1 MAAKK
6 KKRVAYNPL
15 QPYGT
20 HSLEWLTSQA
30 NARAAADANAAIGA
44 LPSSSFYTTSA
55 AQLGNALKGIQ
66 GNQTQVAAAG
76 GGLYQ
81 KAFQDASAAANRAA
95 VAGGGPGVAATP
107 GGSSLVSAL
116 GATMA
121 QALAGG
127 QNAAIARGRNDVLD
141 RAQQV
146 SAIKMKQQSAANDY
160 LKQEKDTALQAA
172 VANFNNQLASSQ
184 FGLQSQNTAFDNQI
198 AAGQL
203 SVAQQNAATRAAAD
217 ANRQTTASKNASK
230 KERAQTIKDAQA
242 SYTRWTRPVTKVT
255 GYTYTFHPPPDKQ
268 GHQFPAFSVIAPNG
282 PAGLALAVQH
292 MTAAGVGGLTG
303 TKVGSWLTGTK
314 ANTGSAPGMDPNTA
328 YVRARNLLVRAGF
341 SMKEAQQIMRGYTGR
356 KV

>member
-6 KKRVAYNPL
+6 KKRVPYNPL

-30 NARAAADANAAIGA
+30 NARAAADANAAVAA

-95 VAGGGPGVAATP
+95 MAGGGPGVTATP

-172 VANFNNQLASSQ
+172 VANFNNTLAQQQ
-184 FGLQSQNTAFDNQI
+184 FGLQASNTAADNQFQQDQL
-198 AAGQL
+198 AA
-203 SVAQQNAATRAAAD
+203 NTAADQAAA
-217 ANRQTTASKNASK
+217 ASKNKANSAK
-230 KERAQTIKDAQA
+230 QRAQTVKEAKANYD
-242 SYTRWTRPVTKVT
+242 RWTKPVSKRT
-255 GYTYTFHPPPDKQ
+255 GFTYTFTPNIRMKNPD
-268 GHQFPAFSVIAPNG
+268 GTLGPLFPAFTVTAANG
-282 PAGLALAVQH
+282 PAGLALAVKH
-292 MTAAGVGGLTG
+292 MTANGVPNLTG
-303 TKVGSWLTGTK
+303 TRVGSWLSGTK
-314 ANTGSAPGMDPNTA
+314 ENTANAPAMDPQTA
-328 YVRARNLLVRAGF
+328 YVRARNMLVRAGF
-341 SMKEAQQIMRGYTGR
+341 SMREAQQIMRAYTGR
-356 KV
+356 

>member
-81 KAFQDASAAANRAA
+81 KAFQDASATANRAA
-95 VAGGGPGVAATP
+95 LTGGGPGVTATP
-107 GGSSLVSAL
+107 GGSSLVGAL

-146 SAIKMKQQSAANDY
+146 SAIKVKQQSAANDY

-172 VANFNNQLASSQ
+172 VANFNNTLAQQQ
-184 FGLQSQNTAFDNQI
+184 FGLQASNTAADNQFQQDQL
-198 AAGQL
+198 AA
-203 SVAQQNAATRAAAD
+203 SVAGDQATA
-217 ANRQTTASKNASK
+217 ASKNKAQSAK
-230 KERAQTIKDAQA
+230 QRAQTVKQAQ
-242 SYTRWTRPVTKVT
+242 SNYDRWTRPVTKVT
-255 GYTYTFHPPPDKQ
+255 GHTYSFQPNIRDAK
-268 GHQFPAFSVIAPNG
+268 GNLFPSFEINAANG
-282 PAGLALAVQH
+282 SEAVNKAIQH
-292 MTAAGVGGLTG
+292 MTASGVQHITG
-303 TKVGSWLTGTK
+303 TQMGTWLKSTR
-314 ANTGSAPGMDPNTA
+314 NITGSAPGMDPQTA
-328 YVRARNLLVRAGF
+328 YVRARDMLVHAGF
-341 SMKEAQQIMRGYTGR
+341 SMKQAQQIMRAYTGR
-356 KV
+356 KT